1 MMKVMIMCS
10 GTKVSLDDLAKMQHH
25 PDNVEWNI
33 IKQEWVLHQEYDKEY
48 QMSKHFNTTKYKK
61 KEKLMNLFV
70 WAVLGFAVLGV
81 MASFSFALNLIWR
94 LIQ

>member
-33 IKQEWVLHQEYDKEY
+33 VKQEWVLHQEYDKEY
-48 QMSKHFNTTKYKK
+48 K
-61 KEKLMNLFV
+61 
-70 WAVLGFAVLGV
+70 
-81 MASFSFALNLIWR
+81 
-94 LIQ
+94 